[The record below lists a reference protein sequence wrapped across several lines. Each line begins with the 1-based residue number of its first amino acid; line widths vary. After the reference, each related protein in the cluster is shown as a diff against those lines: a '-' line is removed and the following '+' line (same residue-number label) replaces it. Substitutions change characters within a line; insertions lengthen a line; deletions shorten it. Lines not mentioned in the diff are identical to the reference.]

1 MFAWWCVILV
11 ALLIA
16 FVAYTVGYNG
26 GFRRGFR
33 VVLDLLQYG
42 DVEDDET
49 IVWRANKPEE
59 DEGNEQENQQEEI
72 ADAVDQGSGENG
84 AR

>member
-16 FVAYTVGYNG
+16 FVAYNVGYND

-33 VVLDLLQYG
+33 VALDLLQYG
-42 DVEDDET
+42 DMEDDGT
-49 IVWRANKPEE
+49 IVWRANKSEE
-59 DEGNEQENQQEEI
+59 DEGDE
-72 ADAVDQGSGENG
+72 
-84 AR
+84 